1 MFASFASLLGGRR
14 VRRRVRVLSTCV
26 LQGPFIL
33 FEEKPSTREKLQI
46 LEEKGWQIPIYN
58 YNDDEDNDED
68 DDNECTWDKS
78 NSYPN
83 SLNDSSHLF
92 PTTTASSLVSGL
104 W

>member
-1 MFASFASLLGGRR
+1 MEAKSKHANQDVQGRENRFLGGKSR
-14 VRRRVRVLSTCV
+14 
-26 LQGPFIL
+26 
-33 FEEKPSTREKLQI
+33 
-46 LEEKGWQIPIYN
+46 YN

-68 DDNECTWDKS
+68 NDNECTWDKS